1 MELRIS
7 APHFADSSRMER
19 WSPMCGTDFPP
30 PPALF
35 GDGRASVLCRA
46 GIFGLYAP
54 EGFGT
59 GDRLVSAELCDGP
72 DLSLL

>member
-1 MELRIS
+1 
-7 APHFADSSRMER
+7 
-19 WSPMCGTDFPP
+19 MCGTDFPP